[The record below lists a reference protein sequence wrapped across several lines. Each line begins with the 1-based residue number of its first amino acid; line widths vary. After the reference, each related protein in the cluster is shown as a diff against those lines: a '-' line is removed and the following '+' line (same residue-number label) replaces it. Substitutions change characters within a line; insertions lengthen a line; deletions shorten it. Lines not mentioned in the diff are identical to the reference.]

1 MESQRK
7 EFLETL
13 YSEETM
19 KNNYTFGLKTLT
31 EEQNKQIIE
40 LSSTYIMDVD
50 DIQEALIEDLKDMTL
65 SNKDLEKVYS
75 ENDED
80 YKTEHGI
87 EDGFHKDTVEF
98 FKTMLASSIA
108 MTIETMFE

>member
-1 MESQRK
+1 
-7 EFLETL
+7 
-13 YSEETM
+13 M

-40 LSSTYIMDVD
+40 LSSTYIMDFINMEKDVD